1 MGASKGKEAQPRAQD
16 SAFHNMAPTRAAC
29 TSARSVID
37 VDGLRGAAQC
47 ASAGGC
53 YRSES
58 GGEEGEKIRAGAR
71 GLSEDTSFSQGATR
85 GCRGRQS
92 RSRFATCLGSDEGR
106 EDTMRLEDPRATS
119 RKSSHGM
126 GHHES
131 DAHLAW
137 NAGAKVGKKGPKEEA
152 TVAKGPTGAAG
163 SWNRSTVAVAAAT
176 AAGVADKVGDGKAH
190 HASKAGAA
198 CGAASAAN
206 NNLSVEAAEWAETVA
221 AADAVVARAQA
232 KLQRR
237 AVETAERS
245 TGVHTE
251 VQCDAEGVGANE
263 NIAAVN
269 LQAGLADGQGQS
281 AGAGA
286 TGSHRAESWRA
297 TAYSMWRWCT
307 VHRAVAVWCVVAAL
321 SEGRLLAIG

>member
-1 MGASKGKEAQPRAQD
+1 M
-16 SAFHNMAPTRAAC
+16 
-29 TSARSVID
+29 
-37 VDGLRGAAQC
+37 
-47 ASAGGC
+47 
-53 YRSES
+53 
-58 GGEEGEKIRAGAR
+58 GEEGEKIRAGAR

-85 GCRGRQS
+85 GCRGRESRRRCRRNWHRRRREELRGCESSQVRSSSLQS

-221 AADAVVARAQA
+221 AADAVVAGH
-232 KLQRR
+232 RR
-237 AVETAERS
+237 SCR
-245 TGVHTE
+245 G
-251 VQCDAEGVGANE
+251 
-263 NIAAVN
+263 
-269 LQAGLADGQGQS
+269 GQS
-281 AGAGA
+281 RPPSGVQVCIQKCSV
-286 TGSHRAESWRA
+286 T
-297 TAYSMWRWCT
+297 
-307 VHRAVAVWCVVAAL
+307 
-321 SEGRLLAIG
+321 